1 MVPNNA
7 IKKEFLKR
15 YQISK
20 KIQESIWDEIRELR
34 ADTMMPALNMDGM
47 PRGTGKSDL
56 SSYAVQK
63 EKLDKKLAKEVDHEI
78 RIRKQIWKAVESL
91 PTEAEKMVLKFRY
104 LNGWEWEKVAVHCHY
119 TYRHTLRL
127 HGDALRNLQ
136 VPDWYVKQFKGK
148 MSGYVT

>member
-1 MVPNNA
+1 MISENA

-34 ADTMMPALNMDGM
+34 AGTMMPAVNMDGM
-47 PRGTGKSDL
+47 PHGTGKTDL

-63 EKLDKKLAKEVDHEI
+63 EKLDKKLGKEVDHQI
-78 RIRKQIWKAVESL
+78 RIRKQIWKVIEEL
-91 PTEAEKMVLKFRY
+91 PTEAEKMILKFRY
-104 LNGWEWEKVAVHCHY
+104 INGWEWEKVAVHSCY
-119 TYRHTLRL
+119 TYRHTLRI
-127 HGDALRNLQ
+127 HGEALKHLQ
-136 VPDWYVKQFKGK
+136 IPEWYVRQFQQK